1 MDGSLIYL
9 GMDNAKVIISILKAV
24 HFRDLATIFATNNG
38 IKVTVEDSK
47 CIQGNAFLH
56 SALFRE
62 YSVKKDII
70 SFRTNLGILIDC
82 LSIFGT
88 SVQGSPVSLILS
100 YKTHGSA
107 LNILLEEN
115 AVVAE
120 CNIKTMEAFEIL
132 DFDFCS
138 SNISDKFIMKPECM
152 REAFNELDTSSEILE
167 VAIIP
172 PPAVQSR
179 LRLTTYGFSGTM
191 HFDIPRSSDQVE
203 VFESA
208 TASPRIARFRLSLLR
223 LATSRALSMASRIS
237 LRINDRGFLSIQY
250 MINISDGEVAFV
262 EFFCVPDVDE
272 SDQSESQ
279 PSTNSSQNNISKSSK
294 MSYLV
299 ESTSK
304 YPANGLNP
312 DWSD

>member
-9 GMDNAKVIISILKAV
+9 GMDNAKVIINILKAV

-62 YSVKKDII
+62 YSVKKDIV
-70 SFRTNLGILIDC
+70 SFRTNLGVLVDC

-88 SVQGSPVSLILS
+88 SAQGSPVSLILS

-107 LNILLEEN
+107 LNIILEEN
-115 AVVAE
+115 GVVAE

-132 DFDFCS
+132 DFDFSS
-138 SNISDKFIMKPECM
+138 SNILDKFIMKSECM
-152 REAFNELDTSSEILE
+152 REAFNELDNSSEILE
-167 VAIIP
+167 VAVIP
-172 PPAVQSR
+172 PPAIQSR

-191 HFDIPRSSDQVE
+191 HFDLPRSSDQVE

-208 TASPRIARFRLSLLR
+208 AASPRIARFRLSLLR

-272 SDQSESQ
+272 TDQSESQ
-279 PSTNSSQNNISKSSK
+279 TSSNSPHKSSRI
-294 MSYLV
+294 SHLT
-299 ESTSK
+299 STSK
-304 YPANGLNP
+304 CTTNVLDP

>member
-1 MDGSLIYL
+1 MQGSLIYMA
-9 GMDNAKVIISILKAV
+9 MDNAKDIINILKAV

-62 YSVKKDII
+62 YSVKKDVV

-88 SVQGSPVSLILS
+88 SIQGPPVSLILS
-100 YKTHGSA
+100 YKTHGSTID
-107 LNILLEEN
+107 LLLEEN

-132 DFDFCS
+132 DFDFSS
-138 SNISDKFIMKPECM
+138 SNIADKFIMKSECM

-172 PPAVQSR
+172 PPAIQSR
-179 LRLTTYGFSGTM
+179 LRLTTYGFAGTM
-191 HFDIPRSSDQVE
+191 HFDLPRSSDQVE
-203 VFESA
+203 VFESV

-223 LATSRALSMASRIS
+223 PATNRALSMASRIS
-237 LRINDRGFLSIQY
+237 LRINDRGFLSIQF

-272 SDQSESQ
+272 TDQSES
-279 PSTNSSQNNISKSSK
+279 PTSTNIQRDVVTESNQIPHQA
-294 MSYLV
+294 
-299 ESTSK
+299 STSK
-304 YPANGLNP
+304 CPVNTLDP

>member
-1 MDGSLIYL
+1 
-9 GMDNAKVIISILKAV
+9 
-24 HFRDLATIFATNNG
+24 
-38 IKVTVEDSK
+38 
-47 CIQGNAFLH
+47 
-56 SALFRE
+56 
-62 YSVKKDII
+62 
-70 SFRTNLGILIDC
+70 
-82 LSIFGT
+82 
-88 SVQGSPVSLILS
+88 
-100 YKTHGSA
+100 
-107 LNILLEEN
+107 
-115 AVVAE
+115 
-120 CNIKTMEAFEIL
+120 MEAFEIL